1 MAKMFGRGFNVVDE
15 EKKRRELASESR
27 KGKLFRFFFKAD
39 EEVEIRFLTEEP
51 VCYSEHTMKTGDN
64 NFTQI
69 PCIGDG
75 CPYCSNNKPQFVAS
89 WLIVD
94 TREFEAKVYDENN
107 VDTGKKKMVK
117 DRVKVLVRGMTDAG
131 SLKRLSE
138 KYGLIK
144 RPYTVTKTGSGKNT
158 KWEFDRGE
166 EDPMTQAQIK
176 QYRSQLPEKLREMDF
191 YKILELQVAP
201 EEVEETT
208 KATKEEAREA
218 VASKVQKLEEEPKKL
233 VRKIVRK

>member
-1 MAKMFGRGFNVVDE
+1 MAKMFGRGYGVVEE
-15 EKKRRELASESR
+15 EKKRREIAAESR

-39 EEVEIRFLTEEP
+39 EEVPIRFLTEEP
-51 VCYSEHTMKTGDN
+51 VCYSEHTLKSADS
-64 NFTQI
+64 FTQV

-75 CPYCSNNKPQFVAS
+75 CPYCATNKPQFVAS

-94 TREFEAKVYDENN
+94 GREFEAKVYDENN
-107 VDTGKKKMVK
+107 VDTGKKKKVK
-117 DRVKVLVRGMTDAG
+117 DRIKVLVRGMTDAG

-138 KYGLIK
+138 KYGLVK

-166 EDPMTQAQIK
+166 EEPLTVADINK
-176 QYRSQLPEKLREMDF
+176 YREQLPEKLRTMDF
-191 YKILELQVAP
+191 YKILELQVTNEVADDTEPAP
-201 EEVEETT
+201 S
-208 KATKEEAREA
+208 KEEAREA
-218 VASKVQKLEEEPKKL
+218 VASKVQQLEEEPKKL